1 VAGDWLRVAGTPA
14 VHPVRYGS
22 PVTVRAVHRMA
33 SDLKRLGGV
42 VAVGAVL
49 AAAGCGGGSGGGGGH
64 AAAAPDPSATAAS
77 TRAPSPSARE
87 ALAGRVIVVDAG
99 HNDGNFDHTQQID
112 RLVNAGGFRK
122 ACDTTG
128 TETDAGYHEAAFT
141 FDVTKRLTT
150 LLRADGA
157 KVVLTRTDDHSV
169 GPCVDERADI
179 GNRAHADAALSIHA
193 DGGPTDGHG
202 FHVMYPPSMA
212 GGKKVA
218 AASHRLAAAVR
229 DAYRSGTGLPT
240 ANYIGTDGLNRRTDM
255 AGLNLSTVPKV
266 LVECGNMRNSGDAG
280 KLSSANFRQRVA
292 VALDAAI
299 RHYLS

>member
-1 VAGDWLRVAGTPA
+1 
-14 VHPVRYGS
+14 
-22 PVTVRAVHRMA
+22 MA
-33 SDLKRLGGV
+33 SHLKRLGWV
-42 VAVGAVL
+42 VAAGAALV
-49 AAAGCGGGSGGGGGH
+49 AAGCSSGSGGGH
-64 AAAAPDPSATAAS
+64 AAAPDVSATAAS
-77 TRAPSPSARE
+77 TRTPAPSASTRE
-87 ALAGRVIVVDAG
+87 ALAGRVILVDAG
-99 HNDGNFDHTQQID
+99 HNDGNFDHPKQID
-112 RLVNAGGFRK
+112 RLVDAGGFRK

-141 FDVTKRLTT
+141 FDVTERLTR

-169 GPCVDERADI
+169 GPCVNQRAAI
-179 GNRAHADAALSIHA
+179 GNKAHADAALSIHA
-193 DGGPTDGHG
+193 DGGPADGHG

-218 AASHRLAAAVR
+218 TASRKLAAAIR
-229 DAYRSGTGLPT
+229 DGYRSGTGLPT

-266 LVECGNMRNSGDAG
+266 LLECGNMRNGGDAG
-280 KLSSANFRQRVA
+280 KLSSAKFRQRIA

-299 RHYLS
+299 RQYLS